1 MDITDEDMV
10 EPVTM
15 SDILRLTWDRPR
27 STDELLGFIARREA
41 ALSEVDD
48 SDEND

>member
-1 MDITDEDMV
+1 MDIAESTEGV

-15 SDILRLTWDRPR
+15 SDVLQLSWDRPR

-41 ALSEVDD
+41 ALSKLYEG
-48 SDEND
+48 E